1 MIDPQKNYSALQ
13 ELLVQGAIYLEWPD
27 EKLFGVQPD
36 ISGWSIGEQLYHI
49 TLANASIP
57 KLIERM
63 KEGRLGNEEDEPQ
76 LEKIALIEQGIIP
89 GGRQAP
95 ERVIPPTDLN
105 KDLLNRDYSRM
116 RKATQ
121 RLAPLLDELHD
132 IPNRFPHM
140 FFGPL
145 SAVEWVRF
153 MEIHTR
159 HHMNIVEKLVG

>member
-1 MIDPQKNYSALQ
+1 MIDPKKNYSALQ
-13 ELLVQGAIYLEWPD
+13 ELLDQGADYLEWPN

-63 KEGRLGNEEDEPQ
+63 KAGTLGNEEDQPQ
-76 LEKIALIEQGIIP
+76 PERIALIEQGVIP
-89 GGRQAP
+89 GGGQAP
-95 ERVIPPTDLN
+95 KRVVPPSDLSI
-105 KDLLNRDYSRM
+105 DLLSRDYDRM

-121 RLAPLLDELHD
+121 RLAPLLDELHA
-132 IPNRFPHM
+132 IPRRFPHM

-159 HHMNIVEKLVG
+159 HHMRIIEKIVG